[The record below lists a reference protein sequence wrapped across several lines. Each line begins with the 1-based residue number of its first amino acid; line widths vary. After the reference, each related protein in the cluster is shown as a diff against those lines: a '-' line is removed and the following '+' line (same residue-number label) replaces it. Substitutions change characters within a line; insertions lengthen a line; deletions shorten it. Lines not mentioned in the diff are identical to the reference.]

1 MTLSRE
7 RANSML
13 NMKYFIAFAVLLFM
27 ALGYQTYEQYQRI
40 SSTQKLIIKNES
52 ESLANFISAFRQTYQ
67 SAFIDNHIEMDPKMI
82 NLLPVKTISEI
93 SSRFA
98 VIEKEDIVIR
108 TVSDR
113 PRNPK
118 NKANTYE
125 MHMIDYFRNNPKVTS
140 KFLEKDDAF
149 YYTKPMRIKE
159 SCLKCHGKREDAI
172 LSIRNKYTSAYD
184 YKLGEVRGLLNIKIK
199 EKGFFDLLYADF
211 IDTLIITM
219 LLYIVFLTIIYILIR
234 KIRTKEQLYTQNLE
248 VEIKEKTSEI
258 QKQKETFETLF
269 EKSSNGIFII
279 YNGKFIQCN
288 EKAVALLE
296 CNSKD
301 DILAKDVYTFSPEF
315 QIDKRH
321 SSEKIMQII
330 NDINETNWSQFEWL
344 SQKMTG
350 EIFWTEVSMT
360 PIMLNNKKVIYT
372 IARDISEKK
381 TAQKILVEQKDSL
394 YHQAHHDV
402 LTGLPNRTL
411 FHERLGIGIEKA
423 KHNDSQLAL
432 FFIDL
437 DQFKQINDSLGHDIG
452 DRVLKV
458 AAERLKAKIRKK
470 DTLARLGGDEFVL
483 IIENYKNAEMISK
496 MAEVILKVLT
506 QPIHIEG
513 HTLYTSCSIGI
524 SLYPKDDLLAEN
536 LLKYA
541 DAAMYNAKDEGRNNY
556 QFYRAEMTELAL
568 KRIMMRSGLGQALEN
583 GEFLVYYQPQIDAS
597 NGNLIGMEALL
608 RWRHPNMGLIL
619 PEKFIALAEESGLIV
634 EIDRWVMKTA
644 MLQVNHWYGKGMDP
658 GVLAL
663 NLSLVNLNRDDY
675 MEMIGEMFE
684 EIYFRSEWLEL
695 EITENEVMK
704 KFEEVLIKL
713 KLIHNMGISIAI
725 DDFGTGQSSLS
736 YLKRLPV
743 NKLKIDK
750 SFIDDIPQNREDSA
764 IVKAIIELA
773 KNLNLDI
780 LAEGVETAAQKDF
793 LLQNACKK
801 IQGFYYAHPMTAL
814 EIEDK
819 YFSKN
824 TS

>member
-13 NMKYFIAFAVLLFM
+13 NMKYFVTFALLLFM

-172 LSIRNKYTSAYD
+172 PSIRNKYTSAYD

-483 IIENYKNAEMISK
+483 IIENYKNVEMISK

-780 LAEGVETAAQKDF
+780 LAEGVETEAQKDF